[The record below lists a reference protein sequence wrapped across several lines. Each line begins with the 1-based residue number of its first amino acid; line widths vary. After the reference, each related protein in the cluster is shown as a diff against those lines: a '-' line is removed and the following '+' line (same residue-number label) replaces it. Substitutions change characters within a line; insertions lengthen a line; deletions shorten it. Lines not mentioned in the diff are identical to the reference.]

1 MIKVTNMELT
11 RENYVLTRENKANIV
26 RKLKTNKADWDE
38 VTSAMDALL
47 VAKRRLRR
55 HIEADISGRRHFIE
69 HQ

>member
-1 MIKVTNMELT
+1 MELT